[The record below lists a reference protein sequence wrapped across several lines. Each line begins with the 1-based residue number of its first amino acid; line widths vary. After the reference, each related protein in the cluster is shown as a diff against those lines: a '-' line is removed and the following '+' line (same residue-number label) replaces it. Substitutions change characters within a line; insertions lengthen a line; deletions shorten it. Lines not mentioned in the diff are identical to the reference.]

1 PNLSLV
7 DEPTII
13 VAEDLTPSDTAQV
26 NKEFIKGFVTDIGG
40 RTSHSAIMARTL
52 ELPAV
57 VGSKTATSAI
67 KHGEEIILDGM
78 KGEVSIKPD
87 EAEKAHY
94 KNLQKDFEKQLQERA
109 VLKDKASIAKNGH
122 QVELGDN
129 IGSFNDME
137 TVNKNTA

>member
-1 PNLSLV
+1 MSLV

-13 VAEDLTPSDTAQV
+13 VTEDLTPSETAQV
-26 NKEFIKGFVTDIGG
+26 NKECIKGFVTDIGG

-52 ELPAV
+52 EIPAV

-78 KGEVSIKPD
+78 KGEVSINPD

-94 KNLQKDFEKQLQERA
+94 KNLQKD
-109 VLKDKASIAKNGH
+109 
-122 QVELGDN
+122 
-129 IGSFNDME
+129 
-137 TVNKNTA
+137 